1 MPGLLSEARILI
13 VDDESTNIT
22 ILGETLS
29 GDYILSAA
37 NSGEEALR
45 IVQQE
50 KKPDMILLDILMP
63 GLTGFEVCEELKA
76 NKDTADIAV
85 IFVTSLGDRIREET
99 GFNLG
104 APDYI
109 QKPFSPT
116 IVKVRVK
123 VHLENIFYRKSLEF
137 MLNIRADE
145 IEKFDEE
152 RRQLLSKLG
161 IKK

>member
-13 VDDESTNIT
+13 VDDESTNIN

-29 GDYILSAA
+29 DDYIVSAA

-76 NKDTADIAV
+76 NKDTADIAI
-85 IFVTSLGDRIREET
+85 IFVTALGDRIREET

-104 APDYI
+104 ALDYI